1 MEQRQHGKHSGPMR
15 IMLLV
20 TCLQLG
26 GAEQQVAALARE
38 YVALGHRVSVVS
50 LLPGN
55 EVALPEGVET
65 VMLTMRKT
73 PLSLLE
79 ALMRVRRFVLQ
90 WRPDVVHAHMIHAN
104 LFARML
110 TRVCPVPATICTAHS
125 VFQGGAL
132 RMLAYRLTDR
142 WSDLTTHVS
151 AEGRQIMIET
161 RAAPG
166 QRIIVVPNGIDTAR
180 YRPHA
185 QARSAARA
193 ALGLHGDE
201 RLILNVGRLVWE
213 KAQTDLID
221 AFAQLS
227 PAAGTMLM
235 IAGDGPLRDT
245 LAQCIAGHG
254 LGGRVRLL
262 GRRHDVPALLNAADL
277 FVLSSRVEGMPLV
290 VGEALACGCPVVAT
304 DAAGVAPMVDGV
316 GTVVPRGDPAALARA
331 MRDALLPGRGA
342 AADEAARHRHID
354 SAFSIEAIART
365 WLRLY
370 ADCTRTG
377 AASHPASALPRRTD
391 RETSRSAGARSGRRP
406 AFWPPR

>member
-1 MEQRQHGKHSGPMR
+1 MDQRQHGKHSGPMR

-65 VMLTMRKT
+65 VMLSMRKT
-73 PLSLLE
+73 PLSLLA
-79 ALMRVRRFVLQ
+79 ALMRVRRFVQQ

-151 AEGRQIMIET
+151 AEGRQIMIES

-180 YRPHA
+180 YRPDA
-185 QARSAARA
+185 QARSATRA
-193 ALGLHGDE
+193 ALGLHDDD

-227 PAAGTMLM
+227 PAAGTVLM

-254 LGGRVRLL
+254 MEGRVRLL

-331 MRDALLPGRGA
+331 MRDVLARGRGA

-354 SAFSIEAIART
+354 SGFSIEAIART

-370 ADCTRTG
+370 ADCTRSG
-377 AASHPASALPRRTD
+377 AAFHLASPMPLRTD
-391 RETSRSAGARSGRRP
+391 RDPASSAGPRTGRRP
-406 AFWPPR
+406 AYWPPR

>member
-1 MEQRQHGKHSGPMR
+1 MR